1 MGKLKILVTG
11 KDGQLG
17 YALQELSEN
26 QFEFKWKFTDRSEL
40 DITNSINTQ
49 TVLKEFQPDWI
60 INAAAY
66 TDVDGAESNEE
77 IAYKVNADGPYILAK
92 SAKEIGAKLVHIS
105 TDYVFDGTK
114 KEPYSEYDK
123 PNPLQVY
130 GKSKLKGELLIQ
142 DTYIS
147 GFIIRTSWVYGN
159 HGKNFVNTI
168 LKLAKTKN
176 EIQVI
181 DDQFGS
187 PTYVKDLAN
196 VVIDLVSK
204 RQFNEME
211 LYHFSNYG
219 VISWF
224 DFAKCIK
231 ELMNLDLKIQRINS
245 YDYYKSNF
253 RPTYSVLDL
262 KKISSVYKNIEH
274 YKKSLK
280 ICLKLKKNNVTQ

>member
-26 QFEFKWKFTDRSEL
+26 QFEFTWKFTDRSEL

-92 SAKEIGAKLVHIS
+92 LSKEIGAKLVHIS

-114 KEPYSEYDK
+114 KEPYSENDK

-196 VVIDLVSK
+196 VVIELVSK

-224 DFAKCIK
+224 DFAKSIK
-231 ELMNLDLKIQRINS
+231 QLMNLDLKIQRINS
-245 YDYYKSNF
+245 CDYYKSNF

>member
-1 MGKLKILVTG
+1 MKIQSVLK
-11 KDGQLG
+11 
-17 YALQELSEN
+17 
-26 QFEFKWKFTDRSEL
+26 QFE
-40 DITNSINTQ
+40 
-49 TVLKEFQPDWI
+49 PDWI

-114 KEPYSEYDK
+114 KEPYSENDK

-142 DTYIS
+142 DTNIS

-187 PTYVKDLAN
+187 PTYF
-196 VVIDLVSK
+196 K
-204 RQFNEME
+204 R
-211 LYHFSNYG
+211 S
-219 VISWF
+219 
-224 DFAKCIK
+224 C
-231 ELMNLDLKIQRINS
+231 
-245 YDYYKSNF
+245 
-253 RPTYSVLDL
+253 
-262 KKISSVYKNIEH
+262 KKF
-274 YKKSLK
+274 
-280 ICLKLKKNNVTQ
+280 

>member
-1 MGKLKILVTG
+1 M
-11 KDGQLG
+11 
-17 YALQELSEN
+17 
-26 QFEFKWKFTDRSEL
+26 
-40 DITNSINTQ
+40 
-49 TVLKEFQPDWI
+49 
-60 INAAAY
+60 
-66 TDVDGAESNEE
+66 
-77 IAYKVNADGPYILAK
+77 
-92 SAKEIGAKLVHIS
+92 
-105 TDYVFDGTK
+105 
-114 KEPYSEYDK
+114 
-123 PNPLQVY
+123 QVY

-196 VVIDLVSK
+196 VVIELVSK

-231 ELMNLDLKIQRINS
+231 QLMNLDLKIKRINS
-245 YDYYKSNF
+245 CDYYKSNF

-262 KKISSVYKNIEH
+262 KKINSIYKSIEH

>member
-26 QFEFKWKFTDRSEL
+26 QFEFTWKFTDRSEL
-40 DITNSINTQ
+40 DITDLIKTQ
-49 TVLKEFQPDWI
+49 SVLKHFQPDWI
-60 INAAAY
+60 INTAAY

-114 KEPYSEYDK
+114 KEPYSENDK

-187 PTYVKDLAN
+187 PTYVNDLAEIILN
-196 VVIDLVSK
+196 LILNST
-204 RQFNEME
+204 
-211 LYHFSNYG
+211 LT
-219 VISWF
+219 
-224 DFAKCIK
+224 
-231 ELMNLDLKIQRINS
+231 NLDLIH
-245 YDYYKSNF
+245 YSNKGGVSWYEF
-253 RPTYSVLDL
+253 AKYIIKLKNQSCII
-262 KKISSVYKNIEH
+262 KKISTEDFGQISKRPHFSELDLNKIQKKYSIYTKNWNESINQ
-274 YKKSLK
+274 YM
-280 ICLKLKKNNVTQ
+280 NNLNDC